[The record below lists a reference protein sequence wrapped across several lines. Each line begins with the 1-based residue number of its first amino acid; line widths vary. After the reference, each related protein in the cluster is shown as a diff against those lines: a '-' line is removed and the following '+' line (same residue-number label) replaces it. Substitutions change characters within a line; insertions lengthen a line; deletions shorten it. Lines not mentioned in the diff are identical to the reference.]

1 MLQHFM
7 KKQVSPIFYSE
18 HLPQLYYMGKVLPE
32 ISSYPRILHSHA
44 EHVEISIIYSGT
56 SEYLIGDKRQ
66 LIRPGDIIIYNA
78 GVVHDELSSA
88 NAQIGNYFFA
98 VGNLQIPHLCANAL
112 IPANINPVF
121 HIPQGFDD
129 VICLCEI
136 MLSHF
141 EHPSAWSQYMIH
153 YETQALLEIIWRVIH
168 TEQRPQEPH
177 PNYYLG
183 YKIQNYIDTHYLEPL
198 TMKQISTALGMS
210 ESYISHVFKDMLGYP
225 PMQYALR
232 KKIGEAQTL
241 LISTDYSISQI
252 AQMVGFDAQSHFNKL
267 FSKYVGISPGQFRKN
282 YRKTQQA
289 DSTNQAGCCQ

>member
-18 HLPQLYYMGKVLPE
+18 HLPQLYYMEKVLPE

-44 EHVEISIIYSGT
+44 DHVEISIIYSGT
-56 SEYLIGDKRQ
+56 SEYLIGDQRQ
-66 LIRPGDIIIYNA
+66 LIRPGDVIIYNA
-78 GVVHDELSSA
+78 GVIHDELSSE

-98 VGNLQIPHLCANAL
+98 VGDLQVPRLPANAL
-112 IPANINPVF
+112 IPDNVNPVF
-121 HIPQGFDD
+121 HIQQDFD
-129 VICLCEI
+129 EI
-136 MLSHF
+136 KSLSETMLSHF
-141 EHPSAWSQYMIH
+141 EHPSVWSPYIIH
-153 YETQALLEIIWRVIH
+153 CEAQALLEIIWRVIH
-168 TEQRPQEPH
+168 AEQRTQEPH
-177 PNYYLG
+177 PNFYLG
-183 YKIQNYIDTHYLEPL
+183 YKIKNYIDLHYLEPL
-198 TMKQISTALGMS
+198 TMKQVSSALGMS

-241 LISTDYSISQI
+241 LISTDYPISQI

-282 YRKTQQA
+282 YRKAQQA
-289 DSTNQAGCCQ
+289 DQP

>member
-7 KKQVSPIFYSE
+7 KTQVSPCFCSE
-18 HLPQLYYMGKVLPE
+18 HPPQLFYMGKILPE

-56 SEYLIGDKRQ
+56 SEYLIGDQRQ
-66 LIRPGDIIIYNA
+66 LIRPGDVIIYNA
-78 GVVHDELSSA
+78 GVVHDELSNA

-98 VGNLQIPHLCANAL
+98 IGNLQMPHLRANAL
-112 IPANINPVF
+112 IPDNVNPVF
-121 HIPQGFDD
+121 HIQQDFE
-129 VICLCEI
+129 EI
-136 MLSHF
+136 KLLSETMLSHF
-141 EHPSAWSQYMIH
+141 EHPSVWSQYMIH

-168 TEQRPQEPH
+168 TEQRPHEPP

-198 TMKQISTALGMS
+198 TMKQISAALGMS

-241 LISTDYSISQI
+241 LISTGYPISQI

-282 YRKTQQA
+282 YRKAQQA
-289 DSTNQAGCCQ
+289 DET

>member
-7 KKQVSPIFYSE
+7 KTQVSPCFCSE
-18 HLPQLYYMGKVLPE
+18 HPPQLFYMGKVLPE

-56 SEYLIGDKRQ
+56 SEYLIGDQRQ
-66 LIRPGDIIIYNA
+66 LIRPGDVIIYNA
-78 GVVHDELSSA
+78 GVVHDELSNA

-98 VGNLQIPHLCANAL
+98 IGNLQMPHLRANAL
-112 IPANINPVF
+112 IPDNVNPVF
-121 HIPQGFDD
+121 HIQQDFE
-129 VICLCEI
+129 EI
-136 MLSHF
+136 KLLSETMLSHF
-141 EHPSAWSQYMIH
+141 EHQSVWSQYMIH

-168 TEQRPQEPH
+168 TEQRPHEPP

-198 TMKQISTALGMS
+198 TMKQISAALGMS
-210 ESYISHVFKDMLGYP
+210 ESYISHVFKDMLGCP

-241 LISTDYSISQI
+241 LISTDYPISQI

-282 YRKTQQA
+282 YRKAQQA
-289 DSTNQAGCCQ
+289 DET

>member
-44 EHVEISIIYSGT
+44 DHVEISIIYSGA
-56 SEYLIGDKRQ
+56 SEYLIGDQRQ
-66 LIRPGDIIIYNA
+66 LIRPGDVIIYNA
-78 GVVHDELSSA
+78 GVIHDELSSE

-98 VGNLQIPHLCANAL
+98 VGDLQVPRLPANAL
-112 IPANINPVF
+112 IPDNVNPVF
-121 HIPQGFDD
+121 HIQQDFD
-129 VICLCEI
+129 EI
-136 MLSHF
+136 KLLSETMLSHF
-141 EHPSAWSQYMIH
+141 EHPSVWSPYIIH
-153 YETQALLEIIWRVIH
+153 CETQALLEIIWRVIH
-168 TEQRPQEPH
+168 AEQRTQEPH
-177 PNYYLG
+177 PNFYLG
-183 YKIQNYIDTHYLEPL
+183 YKIKNYIDLHYLEPL
-198 TMKQISTALGMS
+198 TMKQVSSALGMS

-241 LISTDYSISQI
+241 LISTDYPISQI

-282 YRKTQQA
+282 YRKAQQA
-289 DSTNQAGCCQ
+289 DQP

>member
-44 EHVEISIIYSGT
+44 DHVEISIIYSGT
-56 SEYLIGDKRQ
+56 SEYLIGDQRQ
-66 LIRPGDIIIYNA
+66 LIRPGDVIIYNA
-78 GVVHDELSSA
+78 GVIHDELSSE

-98 VGNLQIPHLCANAL
+98 VGDLQVPRLPANAL
-112 IPANINPVF
+112 ISDNVNPVF
-121 HIPQGFDD
+121 HIQQDFD
-129 VICLCEI
+129 EI
-136 MLSHF
+136 KSLSETMLSHF
-141 EHPSAWSQYMIH
+141 EHPSVWSPYIIRC
-153 YETQALLEIIWRVIH
+153 ETQALLEIIWRVIH
-168 TEQRPQEPH
+168 AEQRTQEPH
-177 PNYYLG
+177 PNFYLG
-183 YKIQNYIDTHYLEPL
+183 YKIKNYIDLHYLEPL
-198 TMKQISTALGMS
+198 TMKQVSSALGMS

-241 LISTDYSISQI
+241 LISTDYPISQI

-282 YRKTQQA
+282 YRKAQQA
-289 DSTNQAGCCQ
+289 DQP

>member
-44 EHVEISIIYSGT
+44 DHVEISIIYSGT
-56 SEYLIGDKRQ
+56 SEYLIGDQRQ
-66 LIRPGDIIIYNA
+66 LIRPGDVIIYNA
-78 GVVHDELSSA
+78 GVIHDELSSE

-98 VGNLQIPHLCANAL
+98 VGDLQVPRLPANAL
-112 IPANINPVF
+112 IPDNVNPVF
-121 HIPQGFDD
+121 HIQQDFD
-129 VICLCEI
+129 EI
-136 MLSHF
+136 KSLSETMLSHF
-141 EHPSAWSQYMIH
+141 EHPSVWSPYIIRC
-153 YETQALLEIIWRVIH
+153 ETQALLEIIWRVIH
-168 TEQRPQEPH
+168 AEQRTQEPH
-177 PNYYLG
+177 PNFYLG
-183 YKIQNYIDTHYLEPL
+183 YKIKNYIDLHYLEPL
-198 TMKQISTALGMS
+198 TMKQVSSALGMS

-241 LISTDYSISQI
+241 LISTDYPISQI

-282 YRKTQQA
+282 YRKAQQA
-289 DSTNQAGCCQ
+289 DQP

>member
-44 EHVEISIIYSGT
+44 DHVEISIIYSGT
-56 SEYLIGDKRQ
+56 SEYLIGDQRQ
-66 LIRPGDIIIYNA
+66 LIRPGDVIIYNA
-78 GVVHDELSSA
+78 GVIHDELSSE

-98 VGNLQIPHLCANAL
+98 VGDLQVPRLPANAL
-112 IPANINPVF
+112 IPDNVNPVF
-121 HIPQGFDD
+121 HIQQDFD
-129 VICLCEI
+129 EI
-136 MLSHF
+136 KLLSETMLSHF
-141 EHPSAWSQYMIH
+141 EHPSVWSPYIIH
-153 YETQALLEIIWRVIH
+153 CETQALLEIIWRVIH
-168 TEQRPQEPH
+168 AEQRTQEPH
-177 PNYYLG
+177 PNFYLG
-183 YKIQNYIDTHYLEPL
+183 YKIKNYIDLHYLEPL
-198 TMKQISTALGMS
+198 TMKQVSSALGMS

-241 LISTDYSISQI
+241 LISTDYPISQI

-282 YRKTQQA
+282 YRKAQQA
-289 DSTNQAGCCQ
+289 DQP

>member
-44 EHVEISIIYSGT
+44 DHVEISIIYSGT
-56 SEYLIGDKRQ
+56 SEYLIGDQHQ
-66 LIRPGDIIIYNA
+66 LIRPGDVIIYNA
-78 GVVHDELSSA
+78 GVIHDELSSE

-98 VGNLQIPHLCANAL
+98 VGDLQVPRLPANAL
-112 IPANINPVF
+112 IPDNVNPVF
-121 HIPQGFDD
+121 HIQQDFD
-129 VICLCEI
+129 EI
-136 MLSHF
+136 KSLSETMLSHF
-141 EHPSAWSQYMIH
+141 EHPSVWSPYIIH
-153 YETQALLEIIWRVIH
+153 CETQALLEIIWRVIH
-168 TEQRPQEPH
+168 AEQRTQEPH
-177 PNYYLG
+177 PNFYLG
-183 YKIQNYIDTHYLEPL
+183 YKIKNYIDLHYLEPL
-198 TMKQISTALGMS
+198 TMKQVSSALGMS

-241 LISTDYSISQI
+241 LISTDYPISQI

-282 YRKTQQA
+282 YRKAQQA
-289 DSTNQAGCCQ
+289 DQP

>member
-44 EHVEISIIYSGT
+44 DHVEISIIYSGT
-56 SEYLIGDKRQ
+56 SEYLIGDQRQ
-66 LIRPGDIIIYNA
+66 LIRPGDVIIYNA
-78 GVVHDELSSA
+78 GVIHDELSSE

-98 VGNLQIPHLCANAL
+98 VGDLQVPRLPANAL
-112 IPANINPVF
+112 FPDNVNPVF
-121 HIPQGFDD
+121 HIQQDFD
-129 VICLCEI
+129 EI
-136 MLSHF
+136 KLLSETMLSHF
-141 EHPSAWSQYMIH
+141 EHPSVWSPYIIH
-153 YETQALLEIIWRVIH
+153 CETQALLEIIWRVIH
-168 TEQRPQEPH
+168 AEQRTQEPH
-177 PNYYLG
+177 PNFYLG
-183 YKIQNYIDTHYLEPL
+183 YKIKNYIDLHYLEPL
-198 TMKQISTALGMS
+198 TMKQVSSALGMS

-241 LISTDYSISQI
+241 LISTDYPISQI

-282 YRKTQQA
+282 YRKAQQA
-289 DSTNQAGCCQ
+289 DQP

>member
-18 HLPQLYYMGKVLPE
+18 HLPQLYYMGKVPPE

>member
-44 EHVEISIIYSGT
+44 DHVEISIIYSGT
-56 SEYLIGDKRQ
+56 SEYLIGDQRQ
-66 LIRPGDIIIYNA
+66 LIRPGDVIIYNA
-78 GVVHDELSSA
+78 GVIHDELSSE

-98 VGNLQIPHLCANAL
+98 VGDLQVPRLPANAL
-112 IPANINPVF
+112 ISDNVNPVF
-121 HIPQGFDD
+121 HIQQDFD
-129 VICLCEI
+129 EI
-136 MLSHF
+136 KSLSETMLSHF
-141 EHPSAWSQYMIH
+141 EHPSVWSPYIIH
-153 YETQALLEIIWRVIH
+153 CETQALLEIIWRVIH
-168 TEQRPQEPH
+168 AEQRTQEPH
-177 PNYYLG
+177 PNFYLG
-183 YKIQNYIDTHYLEPL
+183 YKIKNYIDLHYLEPL
-198 TMKQISTALGMS
+198 TMKQVSSALGMS

-241 LISTDYSISQI
+241 LISTDYPISQI

-282 YRKTQQA
+282 YRKAQQA
-289 DSTNQAGCCQ
+289 DQP